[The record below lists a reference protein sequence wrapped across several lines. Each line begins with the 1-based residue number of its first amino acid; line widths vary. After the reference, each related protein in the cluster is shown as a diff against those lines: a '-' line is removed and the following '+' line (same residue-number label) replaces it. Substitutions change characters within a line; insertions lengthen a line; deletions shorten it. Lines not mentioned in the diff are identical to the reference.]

1 MIAAAATRTGR
12 PLWTKT
18 TISTAGMG
26 TAFRIDSHSRT
37 TTLCALILK
46 TEETALLPQR
56 PVF

>member
-1 MIAAAATRTGR
+1 MD
-12 PLWTKT
+12 KT

-37 TTLCALILK
+37 TSLCALILK